1 MKSKEK
7 ILSLISSVTLL
18 SILLMPVKTHAAL
31 QANGSGASQKTIN
44 DWLSSVREMEAQGGT
59 LGLTGSSSLTEV
71 AGSDGK
77 VANSNNLDI
86 HMEKNTEYGAMA
98 ILSASNYGKSTP
110 VHETANGLQTT
121 TGNKSGVYI
130 TLNKEW
136 VSAVPENLGT
146 GNAGLPIENFKKAVG
161 KYKNIYPLG
170 YVAKAGDAITETKN
184 WHTTGGTWNWLSG
197 NWNIS
202 ALVRAYSGSIF
213 SYYGGNSSG
222 SGTEAYVTAGN
233 YSRAV
238 IVLGSGF

>member
-7 ILSLISSVTLL
+7 ILSLISSVMLL

-98 ILSASNYGKSTP
+98 ILSASSYGKSTP
-110 VHETANGLQTT
+110 VHETSDGSLSTT
-121 TGNKSGVYI
+121 TGNKSGVYMFSN
-130 TLNKEW
+130 TEW
-136 VSAVPENLGT
+136 VAAGTNELELTNFKSAVR
-146 GNAGLPIENFKKAVG
+146 
-161 KYKNIYPLG
+161 KYKNIYEVE
-170 YVAKAGDAITETKN
+170 YKAKAGDAIMETNN
-184 WHTTGGTWNWLSG
+184 WHTTGEGWYWLGNTNHSG
-197 NWNIS
+197 LMR
-202 ALVRAYSGSIF
+202 ALSGSIF
-213 SYYGGNSSG
+213 SFDGRGGNSSG
-222 SGTEAYVTAGN
+222 YGAYYTN
-233 YSRAV
+233 SWHSRAV
-238 IVLGSGF
+238 IVLGNGF